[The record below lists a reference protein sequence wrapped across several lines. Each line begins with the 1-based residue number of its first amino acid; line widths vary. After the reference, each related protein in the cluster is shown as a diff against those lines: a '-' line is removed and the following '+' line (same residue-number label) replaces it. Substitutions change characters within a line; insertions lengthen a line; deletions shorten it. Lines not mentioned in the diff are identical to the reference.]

1 MRNVKVGVCTETIL
15 RINLVYEP
23 NEQCQ
28 RGNNPI
34 VRNVN
39 LENVTSKKSQFGVIL
54 NGLEDACNIY
64 NVNLKNCTFNGVK
77 PSKRYGGGVIGH
89 TGLFRDVH
97 FDNVKIN
104 GEVVDAPA
112 DVLQ

>member
-1 MRNVKVGVCTETIL
+1 MRK
-15 RINLVYEP
+15 
-23 NEQCQ
+23 
-28 RGNNPI
+28 I
-34 VRNVN
+34 VRIIAIVM
-39 LENVTSKKSQFGVIL
+39 LTASFT
-54 NGLEDACNIY
+54 ACDELANMA
-64 NVNLKNCTFNGVK
+64 NQAAQMANLKNCTFNGVK